1 MWNTRFAA
9 VPVDSAAKL
18 VYNLVNSKT
27 LNKYGEFYLIDQLV
41 RMYPAYT
48 HEAMANLSVGEVYTI
63 KLMTMENAY
72 LETQRQNVKSQL
84 NKKKK

>member
-1 MWNTRFAA
+1 M
-9 VPVDSAAKL
+9 
-18 VYNLVNSKT
+18 NSKT

-41 RMYPAYT
+41 QRYPAYT
-48 HEAMANLSVGEVYTI
+48 HEKMVNLSVGEVYTI

-84 NKKKK
+84 SKKKK